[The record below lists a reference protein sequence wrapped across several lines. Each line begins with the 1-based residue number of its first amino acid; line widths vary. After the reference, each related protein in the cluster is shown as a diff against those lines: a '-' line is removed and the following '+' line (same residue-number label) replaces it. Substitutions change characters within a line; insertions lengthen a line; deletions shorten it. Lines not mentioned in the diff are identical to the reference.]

1 MFTEKWRTKKL
12 TCPACGGD
20 IVALPGD
27 RAFACARCERG
38 FEISGGRVGRLS
50 ANQVYRGWWLRSRP
64 GGPAG
69 EGAGKVVLLPFW
81 RFELTSPAQ
90 AFTLRETGRVPPK
103 VRKSLRDEERFDLS
117 RHRVFAYYPAF
128 RTAHAQT
135 TFNLAATLT
144 DSQPAY
150 ELSAGAYSAGAVNA
164 SDAADRGLRFASEHL
179 GERSPGLA
187 LTGLC
192 GRRSPQLVSLPFER
206 RGGELIE
213 GVSGA
218 RFPAGEL
225 DESLLALNLEYKSPP
240 EGDDVGADL

>member
-1 MFTEKWRTKKL
+1 MFTGKWQTKKL

-20 IVALPGD
+20 ITALPGD
-27 RAFACARCERG
+27 RAFACARCEMG

-64 GGPAG
+64 GGPSG

-90 AFTLRETGRVPPK
+90 AFTLGETTHIPGN
-103 VRKSLRDEERFDLS
+103 VRRRIRDEERFDLS

-135 TFNLAATLT
+135 AFSLAATLT
-144 DSQPAY
+144 DTQPAY
-150 ELSAGAYSAGAVNA
+150 ELSAGAYSAGAVHA
-164 SDAADRGLRFASEHL
+164 SDAAERGLRFASEHL
-179 GERSPGLA
+179 GDRSPGLA

-206 RGGELIE
+206 QGAELLE

-225 DESLLALNLEYKSPP
+225 DESLLALNQEYKSSP
-240 EGDDVGADL
+240 EGDMT